1 MGMFD
6 TIQCE
11 APLPDECA
19 VVPDRSFQ
27 TKTLCCINDRFTI
40 TAQGRFILHR
50 VRLECVTAGRGRGM
64 LHPVPVG
71 DLDTEYH
78 GDIEMY
84 GTTADNKLVRY
95 AVRFTHGSLEWIR
108 PLDELE
114 EIHRLLLTNRP

>member
-1 MGMFD
+1 
-6 TIQCE
+6 
-11 APLPDECA
+11 
-19 VVPDRSFQ
+19 
-27 TKTLCCINDRFTI
+27 
-40 TAQGRFILHR
+40 
-50 VRLECVTAGRGRGM
+50 M

-84 GTTADNKLVRY
+84 GTTAANKLVRY
-95 AVRFTHGSLEWIR
+95 AVRFTHGALEWIR